1 MNDRKKAR
9 PSAAGTAKEPTAKL
23 AGKAPGAKPAPKVA
37 GVKAATTR
45 ARAAGKP
52 AAAMAPEPP
61 HTPPLE
67 AVRYRSV
74 ALGGLGHSTAVE
86 ARSMAW
92 FRDRLYVG
100 TATSGPTGPADRA
113 RIIAHDPAATGT
125 GQWKTVY
132 ESPVISPGGQ
142 DMARLARLNPAA
154 GGQGRRLV
162 QATASQQVAR
172 DFAIT
177 AMQVFQGASDRAPC
191 LYCGTSSLGGGLIL
205 RSEDGAEFEAV
216 TLPGIDDGNQMSF
229 AAMAEFDGR
238 LVVAPM
244 GTLSAH
250 RAAHH
255 QAPAPVL
262 YASADPDLGDWQRI
276 APPQFAATGAA
287 AEAVSGVFSLAV
299 FGGHLYAGLG
309 NPLAGFSLWR
319 VAPGGLTAEG
329 AAWEMVLQ
337 RGAWRFNHNPL
348 PLRMCVFDGALYLGT
363 GIQGLGR
370 DEQNDVGPCAAELIR
385 VNSDGTWDLIMGEP
399 RFTPDGMKVPLS
411 AKAPGFSDGCNG
423 AILSMAVLEGTLFVG
438 TGNWRSLAM
447 AGSRASEPIRG
458 GFELW
463 ASADG
468 TTWSRVLQGGR
479 GKPASTGAASLCATP
494 AGLYVGIENQ
504 AGAILKMIPDH
515 RGLARLTGDMTE
527 GFEVL
532 LAGWQAPG

>member
-1 MNDRKKAR
+1 MSDRKKAT
-9 PSAAGTAKEPTAKL
+9 PAAKGTGAEPAAKAE
-23 AGKAPGAKPAPKVA
+23 GKGKRAKPAPRTAVGKT
-37 GVKAATTR
+37 AAS
-45 ARAAGKP
+45 AAGKP
-52 AAAMAPEPP
+52 AGTRAPEPP

-67 AVRYRSV
+67 PGRYRSV
-74 ALGGLGHSTAVE
+74 ALGGLGHSTVVE

-100 TATSGPTGPADRA
+100 TATSAPKDPADRA
-113 RIIAHDPAATGT
+113 RIMAHDPSASGP
-125 GQWKTVY
+125 GQWQTVY

-142 DMARLARLNPAA
+142 DMARLARLSPAA

-162 QATASQQVAR
+162 QATASQTVGR
-172 DFAIT
+172 DFAIS

-191 LYCGTSSLGGGLIL
+191 LYCGTASLGGGLIL

-229 AAMAEFDGR
+229 GAMAVFDGR
-238 LVVAPM
+238 LIVAPM

-250 RAAHH
+250 LAAQHK
-255 QAPAPVL
+255 APAPVL

-276 APPQFAATGAA
+276 APPQFATGAA
-287 AEAVSGVFSLAV
+287 AEAASGIFSLAV

-309 NPLAGFSLWR
+309 NPQAGFSLWR
-319 VAPGGLTAEG
+319 IGAGGLASEG
-329 AAWEMVLQ
+329 ATWELVLQ

-363 GIQGLGR
+363 GIQGQGR

-385 VNSDGTWDLIMGEP
+385 VNSDGSWDLIMGEP

-447 AGSRASEPIRG
+447 AGSRVSEPIRG

-468 TTWSRVLQGGR
+468 TNWSRVLQGGR
-479 GKPASTGAASLCATP
+479 GKSASTGAASLCATP
-494 AGLYVGIENQ
+494 AGLYLGTENQ
-504 AGAILKMIPDH
+504 AGAILQMIPDH
-515 RGLARLTGDMTE
+515 GGLARVTGDMTE

-532 LAGWQAPG
+532 LAGWQASG